1 VPSSCVYMW
10 MRVGV
15 SVCVCD
21 RQTYVMH
28 RDIRDLNT
36 VAQIQFAQ
44 FSIQSSAH
52 AHNSKQIERIAGG
65 AT

>member
-1 VPSSCVYMW
+1 VYN
-10 MRVGV
+10 RK
-15 SVCVCD
+15 
-21 RQTYVMH
+21 TYVMH

-52 AHNSKQIERIAGG
+52 THNSKQIERIAG

>member
-1 VPSSCVYMW
+1 VPSWCVYMW
-10 MRVGV
+10 MRVGA
-15 SVCVCD
+15 CVFVYN
-21 RQTYVMH
+21 RKTYVMH

-52 AHNSKQIERIAGG
+52 THNSKQIERIAG